1 MELQQ
6 IRMKL
11 TSDSEVIKQLHENKQ
26 FHKDGDA
33 FFIPIMFNS
42 QEIRFRVGDVK
53 TLERDV
59 AKAIYRRAFVIV
71 GDQLTGEIKPMF
83 DIVEEFDLGTKI
95 SAPKF
100 ACPECGADQKDAR
113 ELAAHLATH
122 FTEPE
127 PESPAEEVAEEAEE
141 VSASPTPSRKY
152 FSKRGQA
159 AE

>member
-100 ACPECGADQKDAR
+100 ACPECGADQNDAR

-127 PESPAEEVAEEAEE
+127 PPQVETDDQEPEAEP
-141 VSASPTPSRKY
+141 VAASPSRGKY